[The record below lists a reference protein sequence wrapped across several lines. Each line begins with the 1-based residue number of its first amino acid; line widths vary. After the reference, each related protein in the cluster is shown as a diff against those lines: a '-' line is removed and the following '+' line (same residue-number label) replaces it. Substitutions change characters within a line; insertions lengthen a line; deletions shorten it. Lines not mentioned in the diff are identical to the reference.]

1 MKFNLIAGYFL
12 LTCCITMSSCRI
24 DNNKDKESI
33 DNNSFF
39 VDGKINADSG
49 SVILYPFYVKD
60 YFSSNIDE
68 FRAEVI
74 DGEFS
79 VSGIINYPMAFT
91 LEYEDIYMSE
101 LFVLEP
107 GHQTMIIDIDE
118 NRKVPFVQNS
128 IMAEYRESYLK
139 AYEDIIKMTESYYLK
154 WDSIMN
160 VYERK
165 VPDSIKYRLEQE
177 IKTIYNKSD
186 SILLNYSI
194 KHPDSYLVLW
204 KLINLFSMDG
214 YNHTFNSTFEK
225 LSPVLKESY
234 PGSVLKKQLEISSI
248 LAIGNPFPEVTL
260 LNFKF
265 DSVKNII
272 PKDQQ
277 YTLIDFWYSSCR
289 PCIDQFPEF
298 STLYKK
304 YKNSGFE
311 IVGISSDKEEDK
323 SKWLKAIVKYEL
335 AWNQFIDVDAV
346 WCKKMSINKFPT
358 NYLLDSNGLIVA
370 KDLRPSEL
378 KEFLEDKMYYN

>member
-1 MKFNLIAGYFL
+1 
-12 LTCCITMSSCRI
+12 MSSCRI